1 MPRLGPAKWIAIA
14 LGGLLAL
21 LSVALLAAS
30 VVLQGPRLAALISG
44 VLPQQRGKLALGG
57 VDWSLRALVD
67 ILTDAPSPVS
77 VDGLRITD
85 PEGTVV
91 LDVPHLEARI
101 KLRTLITKGSFSI
114 HDLVVGKA
122 TWRFALMQ
130 QSPEIGF
137 LAALAPRTVAAPV
150 APKEGEGP
158 PAPGSFFRIVGG
170 TIDDLNAIFDFPGAW
185 GLELRHAR
193 LTASLEQS
201 SVDPRHPTFGFDV
214 GPVVAEGGGWLRILD
229 DNLVPFDRVVINRVA
244 TTADRPD
251 DILLDLRE
259 ARTGRSVLTGH
270 GFFTGI
276 YGATSVPGIALGA
289 DWRAP
294 ADAFNQVLRGKHIDG
309 LELGG
314 TDGSAVL
321 DLHGPF
327 AKLRVRAELGGLDVV
342 YDRYRANG
350 LGLRLAFDGDALTVA
365 VKDLGFTAPG
375 GGRLG
380 LGARLDATSL
390 KLSAEVKLAALT
402 TDSYVPVALQPLLGG
417 TVSGGLR
424 LRAQLGP
431 RGPAIAVEG
440 LDLRLDR
447 RRAGGLPRS
456 LRVHGGGSWSP
467 ALARTDGLTVEVA
480 GARATA
486 RGDVKLAR
494 RIVDLGLEVLISD
507 LTRALGGFGIS
518 LGAAAGGPAPGAT
531 PPAGGVIRVA
541 VKGPFSAPQA
551 LGTAI
556 LTGLGV
562 GRRRVPELRAELGFD
577 RGLAT
582 LASLSGE
589 AFGGRIAAHGSV
601 RLFDPA
607 MTRALRSPE
616 LDASLRLDDIDLG
629 LLVGEPVLTGRL
641 SLQAKVGGTLA
652 DPRASLEIP
661 RAQALV
667 VAGQELRLGPANLD
681 LHDHLLTVHA
691 LHVATASGAEL
702 DLSGSASQEGA
713 LDLHAVLKGLR
724 LADLPG
730 GHDPSL
736 ALVGTC
742 AAELDVGGTLAAPQV
757 RGTVRLEGVSARGI
771 VLGDGTI
778 VLSPE
783 PSPGPPPEPTPTPIA
798 SRNPRRTR
806 TAPPPGRRTSSATA
820 AFGGVA
826 VLVTGD
832 LFHRLR
838 IEAHLGQRVAT
849 PGGADRK
856 SGATSPPGAAAAPG
870 FFLHGGAV
878 FEKLVLESL
887 LPELAA
893 LGEGQGLASGQVR
906 VDLEPGQPLQAD
918 LTLSEFWASLARAG
932 DVGPEDPGARRVEVS
947 ATQPIHVSIRG
958 SEVVVDDVRLA
969 TTGGALHAR
978 GKLDGRT
985 GTLEAT
991 VDGHLDLE
999 LLQPFARG
1007 RVDHLSGD
1015 LDLGVAAAGTLEAP
1029 QLRGALNVRAPVH
1042 FRPAGFDTDV
1052 IVLGGTISLSPE
1064 RARLSRLRVAV
1075 DGPVMELD
1083 GQVQLGAGFRPES
1096 VDAHVGGEVSARL
1109 LGDFAGGAVSDA
1121 KGRARIQADV
1131 KGPLASPVV
1140 SARLGLGSITFRLR
1154 DTGNDIEV
1162 QSGIV
1167 ELDNHGASLRDVR
1180 VVIDGQGKLVIGAGG
1195 VRPGRVEFRS
1205 VVPPRLGRLD
1215 LPLHGEQLVYR
1226 SPGVFELDDVAFDL
1240 DLQGDLD
1247 AGFGLAGEVRIISG
1261 RYTQDFVIGNLVLR
1275 PRANESGIHPF
1286 YEGRPLLS
1294 DLRLDLTV
1302 RTVGDAFVVQDN
1314 IAPEIHVD
1322 VALHVGGTLSQP
1334 RLAGDVRP
1342 TDGRF
1347 QIPVLRGYFDLVPNV
1362 NHITFVETK
1371 SVAEGETPEIYVE
1384 AQNVVVDASGVE
1396 RTVRMNIHGPLREM
1410 QIDLS
1415 TADGLDR
1422 SQTALLLLTGRTTTN
1437 SSERLSTQNPTVGA
1451 NLNTGIDIAGQ
1462 ATRDAIANLMEPII
1476 GDTFERAVGVQLRLT
1491 VGPDGFE
1498 GRLRKQINRVFW
1510 LQADTLFGFQGQSR
1524 WQLQGE
1530 TWIIDY
1536 LSLVG
1541 GVQRQT
1547 LVLQPGLN
1555 ESLPINTSLEL
1566 RWDFPIRR

>member
-1 MPRLGPAKWIAIA
+1 
-14 LGGLLAL
+14 
-21 LSVALLAAS
+21 
-30 VVLQGPRLAALISG
+30 
-44 VLPQQRGKLALGG
+44 
-57 VDWSLRALVD
+57 
-67 ILTDAPSPVS
+67 
-77 VDGLRITD
+77 
-85 PEGTVV
+85 
-91 LDVPHLEARI
+91 
-101 KLRTLITKGSFSI
+101 
-114 HDLVVGKA
+114 
-122 TWRFALMQ
+122 
-130 QSPEIGF
+130 
-137 LAALAPRTVAAPV
+137 
-150 APKEGEGP
+150 
-158 PAPGSFFRIVGG
+158 
-170 TIDDLNAIFDFPGAW
+170 
-185 GLELRHAR
+185 
-193 LTASLEQS
+193 
-201 SVDPRHPTFGFDV
+201 
-214 GPVVAEGGGWLRILD
+214 
-229 DNLVPFDRVVINRVA
+229 
-244 TTADRPD
+244 
-251 DILLDLRE
+251 
-259 ARTGRSVLTGH
+259 
-270 GFFTGI
+270 
-276 YGATSVPGIALGA
+276 
-289 DWRAP
+289 
-294 ADAFNQVLRGKHIDG
+294 
-309 LELGG
+309 
-314 TDGSAVL
+314 
-321 DLHGPF
+321 
-327 AKLRVRAELGGLDVV
+327 
-342 YDRYRANG
+342 
-350 LGLRLAFDGDALTVA
+350 
-365 VKDLGFTAPG
+365 
-375 GGRLG
+375 
-380 LGARLDATSL
+380 
-390 KLSAEVKLAALT
+390 
-402 TDSYVPVALQPLLGG
+402 
-417 TVSGGLR
+417 
-424 LRAQLGP
+424 
-431 RGPAIAVEG
+431 
-440 LDLRLDR
+440 
-447 RRAGGLPRS
+447 
-456 LRVHGGGSWSP
+456 
-467 ALARTDGLTVEVA
+467 
-480 GARATA
+480 
-486 RGDVKLAR
+486 
-494 RIVDLGLEVLISD
+494 
-507 LTRALGGFGIS
+507 
-518 LGAAAGGPAPGAT
+518 
-531 PPAGGVIRVA
+531 VA

-551 LGTAI
+551 VGTAI

-601 RLFDPA
+601 RLFDQT
-607 MTRALRSPE
+607 MKRALRSPE
-616 LDASLRLDDIDLG
+616 LDASVRLEDIDLG
-629 LLVGEPVLTGRL
+629 LLVGTPALAGRL
-641 SLQAKVGGTLA
+641 SLAAKVGGTLA
-652 DPRASLEIP
+652 DPEATLDIP
-661 RAQALV
+661 AAQPLV
-667 VAGQELRLGPANLD
+667 VAGQGLRLGPARLE
-681 LHDHLLTVHA
+681 LHDRLLTIHA
-691 LHVATASGAEL
+691 LHLATAGGAAL
-702 DLSGSASQEGA
+702 DIRGSASEDGA
-713 LDLHAVLKGLR
+713 LDLHAVLVGLR
-724 LADLPG
+724 LADLPR
-730 GHDPSL
+730 GHDAGL

-742 AAELDVGGTLAAPQV
+742 AAELDVGGTVAAPEV
-757 RGTVRLEGVSARGI
+757 RGTVHLEGVSARGI

-783 PSPGPPPEPTPTPIA
+783 PTLEPTPNPTPSTI
-798 SRNPRRTR
+798 SGESPHRR
-806 TAPPPGRRTSSATA
+806 PRTSPTKGGRQSSAAA

-838 IEAHLGQRVAT
+838 IEAHVGQRVVT

-856 SGATSPPGAAAAPG
+856 AGATSPPPGTSAAPG
-870 FFLHGGAV
+870 FFLHGSAV

-893 LGEGQGLASGQVR
+893 LGEGQGLASGRVR
-906 VDLEPGQPLQAD
+906 VDLEPEQPLQAD
-918 LTLSEFWASLARAG
+918 LALTEFWASLARAG

-985 GTLEAT
+985 GTLDAT

-1007 RVDHLSGD
+1007 RADHLSGD
-1015 LDLGVAAAGTLEAP
+1015 LDLSVVAAGTLDDP
-1029 QLRGALNVRAPVH
+1029 QLRGALNVRAPIH

-1131 KGPLASPVV
+1131 KGPLTSPVV

-1334 RLAGDVRP
+1334 QLAGDVRP

-1437 SSERLSTQNPTVGA
+1437 SSDRLSTQNPTVGA